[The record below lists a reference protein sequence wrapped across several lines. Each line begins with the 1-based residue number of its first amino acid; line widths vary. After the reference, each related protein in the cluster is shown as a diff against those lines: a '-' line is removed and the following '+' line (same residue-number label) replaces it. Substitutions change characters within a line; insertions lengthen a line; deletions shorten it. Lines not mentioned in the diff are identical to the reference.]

1 MLYGPAF
8 LISILDLTTNEIS
21 GIPINGEWGYMFR
34 NTNSIAGFTISLWS
48 SILSIGAILLCLRYF
63 LKTSEKNKKQQ
74 AKVITIGLAI
84 PIIINL
90 LTKAGMILF
99 GWYIPYYGVGGNA
112 ILCVFIVYAILKY
125 DLFNLNPSI
134 AAENIIATMPD
145 SFILTDSKGIIL
157 RANPALTNLLGY
169 REKELV
175 GKNVNS
181 LLDEKQTP
189 LLDEITQIEEN
200 KNLETQMIT
209 KDFAKTPVAIS
220 SSLIR
225 NKKGEKIGITLI
237 IHDLTR
243 LKQYEEKI
251 LKNERLAAI
260 GELAGM
266 VSHDLRNPL
275 SSMQAATY
283 YLKKHNTKT
292 DKISREMLDAIQVS
306 IEYSNRIIND
316 LLDYSREIKLKIEE
330 TTPKSL
336 INSTLTLTPP
346 PENVK
351 VIDLTQDEQK
361 IQVDKVHIS
370 RVFANIIKNAF
381 DAMPNGGNLTIRN
394 KRKEETIEISFEDT
408 GSGMTKEVIDKLWT
422 PLFTTKIKGMGFGLS
437 ICKRIVEAHGG
448 NIDVKSVLQKGTTF
462 TIAIPVKN

>member
-1 MLYGPAF
+1 
-8 LISILDLTTNEIS
+8 
-21 GIPINGEWGYMFR
+21 
-34 NTNSIAGFTISLWS
+34 
-48 SILSIGAILLCLRYF
+48 
-63 LKTSEKNKKQQ
+63 
-74 AKVITIGLAI
+74 
-84 PIIINL
+84 
-90 LTKAGMILF
+90 
-99 GWYIPYYGVGGNA
+99 
-112 ILCVFIVYAILKY
+112 
-125 DLFNLNPSI
+125 
-134 AAENIIATMPD
+134 
-145 SFILTDSKGIIL
+145 
-157 RANPALTNLLGY
+157 
-169 REKELV
+169 
-175 GKNVNS
+175 
-181 LLDEKQTP
+181 
-189 LLDEITQIEEN
+189 
-200 KNLETQMIT
+200 
-209 KDFAKTPVAIS
+209 
-220 SSLIR
+220 
-225 NKKGEKIGITLI
+225 
-237 IHDLTR
+237 
-243 LKQYEEKI
+243 
-251 LKNERLAAI
+251 
-260 GELAGM
+260 
-266 VSHDLRNPL
+266 
-275 SSMQAATY
+275 
-283 YLKKHNTKT
+283 
-292 DKISREMLDAIQVS
+292 MLDAIQVS

-394 KRKEETIEISFEDT
+394 KRKEDTIEISFEDT